1 MKWAFLKVMGHVLRF
16 LVYMKGEEVIKMID
30 QKKAE
35 AAAVACA
42 VCVSTS
48 MEEEGLASACLWYA
62 IGEDYAQ
69 ALTWSE
75 KKAFHALVVG
85 AIAKYTKASQ
95 TFAKKLA

>member
-1 MKWAFLKVMGHVLRF
+1 
-16 LVYMKGEEVIKMID
+16 MID

-42 VCVSTS
+42 VCVSS
-48 MEEEGLASACLWYA
+48 SLKEEGLAPALLWYS

-69 ALTWSE
+69 VRTWSE
-75 KKAFHALVVG
+75 KKAFHALVVC
-85 AIAKYTKASQ
+85 AIAKYTKVSQ